1 MALSALTGKL
11 ENDVEIDASP
21 DKFIYMFTHTPHH
34 VHHTSSERVQG
45 CDLHEGEFG
54 TAGSIICWRYVHG
67 ILLLTLIQLKLHFFP
82 FYFITGFLNVFKIWQ
97 SQNSEGAKNSITLRV
112 LDGDVMEEYKSFV
125 VKIQAS
131 PKSDGEG
138 SVVHWTLE
146 YERLHEGIGHPETL
160 VPFFAQLTRDID
172 AHLLKQN

>member
-1 MALSALTGKL
+1 MYV
-11 ENDVEIDASP
+11 DVKAKTAKELVEAID
-21 DKFIYMFTHTPHH
+21 T
-34 VHHTSSERVQG
+34 Q
-45 CDLHEGEFG
+45 
-54 TAGSIICWRYVHG
+54 
-67 ILLLTLIQLKLHFFP
+67 
-82 FYFITGFLNVFKIWQ
+82 
-97 SQNSEGAKNSITLRV
+97 KNSITLRV
-112 LDGDVMEEYKSFV
+112 LDGDVLEEYKSFV

>member
-1 MALSALTGKL
+1 MASPALTGKL
-11 ENDVEIDASP
+11 ENDVEIDAFP
-21 DKFIYMFTHTPHH
+21 DKFIYMFTHMPHH

-54 TAGSIICWRYVHG
+54 TVGSIICWRYVHDG
-67 ILLLTLIQLKLHFFP
+67 K
-82 FYFITGFLNVFKIWQ
+82 
-97 SQNSEGAKNSITLRV
+97 AKTAKELVEAIDPEKKSITLRV
-112 LDGDVMEEYKSFV
+112 LEGDVLEEYKSFV

-146 YERLHEGIGHPETL
+146 YERLHEVIGHPETL

>member
-1 MALSALTGKL
+1 MASSALTGKL
-11 ENDVEIDASP
+11 ENDVEINASP
-21 DKFIYMFTHTPHH
+21 DKFIYMFTHRPHH
-34 VHHTSSERVQG
+34 MGNRNFYLYGIYMYVDVKAK
-45 CDLHEGEFG
+45 
-54 TAGSIICWRYVHG
+54 TAKELVEAID
-67 ILLLTLIQLKLHFFP
+67 TQ
-82 FYFITGFLNVFKIWQ
+82 
-97 SQNSEGAKNSITLRV
+97 KNSITLRV
-112 LDGDVMEEYKSFV
+112 LDGDVLEEYKSFV